1 MEKKNPNSKKI
12 REITENEKN
21 KKNKNLTRIFKQTK
35 QKIFTE
41 MNGGIGNINTTII
54 FKIKSVNQA
63 EYEKEYQKRY
73 SYYLKEEFNS
83 NIITMFFNFISMTK
97 VIPVSFKNNRYFIK
111 EFLKIIIDL
120 LINEIDFTTVTLIF
134 DCLGWINEGGDP
146 WLYIY
151 FVCLCAKKKASS
163 DGSYNTLLKIL
174 ESNNKGFIDN
184 FKKWSNNSS
193 NEKKYNQI
201 NIIKTNQ
208 RYRDLKICNN
218 KCQKYQRFINY
229 NELVN
234 LIVSAS
240 KHKEYNQQVSQLNN
254 INNINNN
261 VSNKKIFNQPNHQM
275 YTNMSLDITPT
286 PSEINNNYSKI
297 EFGKS
302 LNQPVFDLQPN
313 NSFNF
318 DLSRGSSKNSF
329 ADFHFKLDLGKSSSF
344 KFNNK

>member
-1 MEKKNPNSKKI
+1 MVKKNPNSNKK
-12 REITENEKN
+12 REGTENEKN

-35 QKIFTE
+35 QKLLTE
-41 MNGGIGNINTTII
+41 MNGRIGNINTAIK
-54 FKIKSVNQA
+54 FKIRVVNQS

-83 NIITMFFNFISMTK
+83 NIIRMFFNFISITK

-120 LINEIDFTTVTLIF
+120 LINEIDFTTATLIF

-151 FVCLCAKKKASS
+151 FICLCAKKKASS

-174 ESNNKGFIDN
+174 DSNNKGFIDN

-193 NEKKYNQI
+193 NVKKYNQI

-208 RYRDLKICNN
+208 RYRDLMKYNN
-218 KCQKYQRFINY
+218 EYQKYQRFINY

-234 LIVSAS
+234 KIVSTS
-240 KHKEYNQQVSQLNN
+240 KHKEYIRQESQLNNINN

-261 VSNKKIFNQPNHQM
+261 VSNKNIFNIILI
-275 YTNMSLDITPT
+275 YL
-286 PSEINNNYSKI
+286 K
-297 EFGKS
+297 
-302 LNQPVFDLQPN
+302 
-313 NSFNF
+313 
-318 DLSRGSSKNSF
+318 
-329 ADFHFKLDLGKSSSF
+329 
-344 KFNNK
+344 